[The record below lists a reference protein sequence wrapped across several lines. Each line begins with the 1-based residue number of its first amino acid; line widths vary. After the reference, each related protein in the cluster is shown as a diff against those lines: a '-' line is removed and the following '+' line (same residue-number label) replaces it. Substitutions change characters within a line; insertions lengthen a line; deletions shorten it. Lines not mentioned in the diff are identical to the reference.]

1 MFCQFLWPGD
11 YMRNTVLSI
20 PAQKWR
26 FYCQY
31 ILTSCIIVLLFSE
44 YGSPLASS
52 HKGVQLKSMPAHKT
66 VISYTIAPKA
76 DATGFPSEAPLR
88 ERLTKVGQIIQ
99 GMTLE
104 QKLGQLI
111 MVEYLGTDY
120 QASGLQEMI
129 KQQFVGG

>member
-1 MFCQFLWPGD
+1 
-11 YMRNTVLSI
+11 MRNPLLSI
-20 PAQKWR
+20 SKGKWQ

-31 ILTSCIIVLLFSE
+31 IFTSCIIVLLFSE
-44 YGSPLASS
+44 YGSPLAN
-52 HKGVQLKSMPAHKT
+52 HKVTQIKPMAAHKA

-76 DATGFPSEAPLR
+76 DATNFSSEALLR
-88 ERLTKVGQIIQ
+88 ERLTKVEQMIQ

-120 QASGLQEMI
+120 QAS
-129 KQQFVGG
+129 